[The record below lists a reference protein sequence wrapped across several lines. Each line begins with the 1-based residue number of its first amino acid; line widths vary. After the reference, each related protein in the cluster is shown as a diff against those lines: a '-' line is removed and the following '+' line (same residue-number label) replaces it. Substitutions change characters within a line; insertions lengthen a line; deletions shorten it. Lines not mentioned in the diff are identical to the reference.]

1 MSAVPVAG
9 WETSVVLQEL
19 GKAIAVSFAYTL
31 ASWYL
36 LPRREFHG
44 SPLYNWLSCL
54 PIQLVA
60 FPACVALCV
69 ASRPETQ
76 ALGEWLVAPWSE
88 LDGVFERR
96 YLLLIFGYLTK
107 DVGLYALG
115 GKMDAMYWAHHV
127 LCWTIIVGFF
137 YTNLVCIFIVGGSA
151 MEFGGASQTLHLLSP
166 ESEVFDVVHVVT
178 MTLSHVVAC
187 GLAAYYVVL
196 PLAPLAIR
204 AAFGAVVF
212 GLSFERQKYAMQLH
226 AKFAEKKK
234 KA

>member
-1 MSAVPVAG
+1 MAPRVSIRDALTEARAACCNPMSAVPVAG

-88 LDGVFERR
+88 LDGES
-96 YLLLIFGYLTK
+96 
-107 DVGLYALG
+107 
-115 GKMDAMYWAHHV
+115 
-127 LCWTIIVGFF
+127 
-137 YTNLVCIFIVGGSA
+137 GS
-151 MEFGGASQTLHLLSP
+151 
-166 ESEVFDVVHVVT
+166 
-178 MTLSHVVAC
+178 
-187 GLAAYYVVL
+187 
-196 PLAPLAIR
+196 R
-204 AAFGAVVF
+204 AALRWEVSAPRW
-212 GLSFERQKYAMQLH
+212 S
-226 AKFAEKKK
+226 
-234 KA
+234 